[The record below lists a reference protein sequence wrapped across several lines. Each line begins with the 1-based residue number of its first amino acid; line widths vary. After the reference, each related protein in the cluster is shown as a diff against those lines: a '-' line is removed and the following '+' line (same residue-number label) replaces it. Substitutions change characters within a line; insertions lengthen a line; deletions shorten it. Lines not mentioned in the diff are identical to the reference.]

1 MAINYK
7 ILGQAHPA
15 GTGETDLYTV
25 PSSTQAVISTL
36 TLTNVTGSSASA
48 RVWIRNN
55 GAGTVHANAILFDV
69 PVAANSVAAFTLGL
83 TIDAA
88 DVITVRSGTGNTLT
102 FQAFGSEITA

>member
-1 MAINYK
+1 MPINYK
-7 ILGQAHPA
+7 ILGQSHPS
-15 GTGETDLYTV
+15 GTTEVDLYTV
-25 PSSTQAVISTL
+25 PTSTQAVISTL
-36 TLTNVTGSSASA
+36 TVTNVTGSSANA

-55 GAGTVHANAILFDV
+55 GATTAHANAILFDV

-88 DVITVRSGTGNTLT
+88 DVITVRTTTGNSLT

>member
-1 MAINYK
+1 MPINYK

-15 GTGETDLYTV
+15 GTAETDLYTV

-55 GAGTVHANAILFDV
+55 GAATAHGNAILFDV

-83 TIDAA
+83 TVDAA
-88 DVITVRSGTGNTLT
+88 DVITVRGSAGAHLT
-102 FQAFGSEITA
+102 FQLFGSEITA

>member
-1 MAINYK
+1 MPINYK

-15 GTGETDLYTV
+15 NTSDTDLYTV

-36 TLTNVTGSSASA
+36 TVTNVTGASVNA

-55 GAGTVHANAILFDV
+55 GAATAHANAVLFDV

-83 TIDAA
+83 TVDAA
-88 DVITVRSGTGNTLT
+88 DIISVRSSTGNTLT